1 MEKMFPQRK
10 PSVSVLFLLF
20 LSLLL
25 GTGFLSYSFFLPR
38 YIEKKILPDLG
49 RQLSSSLSGTVYNM
63 GLSSADL
70 GGFILGDRQKPLA
83 SIGLIHADYSLSSLL
98 VNKKLKAI
106 RINDLWLNLKVS
118 DGKFIIPGLDQ
129 EKFGSQ
135 QTDPNISKQPD
146 TISLPVTADSFQIH
160 NGLISLLYE
169 DEHILIPFELQ
180 ANIQKKKE
188 ITDLPL
194 YRFILQIQP
203 QGEHIAVEGLI
214 DLADNKGSFSLEA
227 PSFDLNK
234 IISMAGITPET
245 IIVGDSSVAGKA
257 SFSLMPFQ
265 LLEAMI
271 TSNPEPVIFRQTPV
285 RFGSTAEMTDEAA
298 AISFNFR
305 KEQDLWLMKTRVAIS
320 EPLTAT
326 LELAGS
332 ATREEGHVHGSG
344 NIVLKDFKQHD
355 TLEHQSLLALKNLQ
369 DIQGDFVIDLA
380 KNGEW
385 QATIENSG
393 TKTQKNQT
401 KALHVQFDTATLT
414 TGSPTFVFQG
424 RGNANR
430 NELEGSIIIPRV
442 QVEYNEAE
450 MHTPRLSIQAS
461 YRQGKNQDRQNAA
474 SGDLNLTVH
483 DTQFEKNGMSGK
495 ADISLQAYLKQQ
507 LTSDIGSLQT
517 TGTITISKAEV
528 FHADNSIK
536 VKAIEGIIPWQWPV
550 SGKEISGEIKAANMS
565 FDKIDLGSFRA
576 DLRLKEK
583 TYYLEGSYTS
593 SLLQEIIANVSGK
606 AEITG
611 SGLQAELAAQI
622 DPTPLKSVH
631 LGKFHPSLDNSYFS
645 GMLGFESSMHF
656 DASDFDGRM
665 QVRVQQGRFELP
677 EKQYDVQDI
686 DISLVLPS
694 LPDLRS
700 SPAQKILFRKAS
712 AGNIVFEDGMIIWQ
726 LESPESIFIEE
737 GMFRWA
743 GGRIFTN
750 ALRLSPDMKNLS
762 FTIFC
767 DRLRLA
773 ELLEQ
778 FGVSN
783 AEGEGTV
790 SGRIPVT
797 VGSNTVHFEDGFLY
811 SSPGQGGSVK
821 VAAFDMLA
829 AGIPKNTPQFAQV
842 DFAAEALKNFSYNW
856 VKLLFNTE
864 GEELIMQMQM
874 DGKPVQSLPFRY
886 DSNTGMLQRIENG
899 GQGIN
904 QAIRLDVNFRL
915 PLNRFLGYSGKIQ
928 DIMDNIK

>member
-1 MEKMFPQRK
+1 MEKMFSKSK
-10 PSVSVLFLLF
+10 PLVSVLFLLF
-20 LSLLL
+20 LLL
-25 GTGFLSYSFFLPR
+25 GTGFFSYSFFLPR

-49 RQLSSSLSGTVYNM
+49 RQLSSSLTGRVYNM
-63 GLSSADL
+63 GFSSADL
-70 GGFILGDRQKPLA
+70 GGIIIGDRQKPLA
-83 SIGLIHADYSLSSLL
+83 SIGMIHADYSLSSLL
-98 VNKKLKAI
+98 ANKKLGAI
-106 RINDLWLNLKVS
+106 RINDLRLNLEIS
-118 DGKFIIPGLDQ
+118 GGKFIIPGLDQ
-129 EKFGSQ
+129 EKFGAQ
-135 QTDPNISKQPD
+135 QTDPNILKQPD
-146 TISLPVTADSFQIH
+146 EISLPVIADSFQIQ

-169 DEHILIPFELQ
+169 NEHILIPFDLQ

-188 ITDLPL
+188 LNDLPL
-194 YRFILQIQP
+194 YRFVLQLQP

-214 DLADNKGSFSLEA
+214 DLAGNKGSVFIAAS
-227 PSFDLNK
+227 SFDLNK
-234 IISMAGITPET
+234 IISMAGLTPET
-245 IIVGDSSVAGKA
+245 IIVGNSSVEGKA

-265 LLEAMI
+265 LLEAKV
-271 TSNPEPVIFRQTPV
+271 TSNPEPVLFRQTPV
-285 RFGSTAEMTDEAA
+285 RFGSTAQMTDEEA
-298 AISFNFR
+298 AIFFDLKN
-305 KEQDLWLMKTRVAIS
+305 EQDLWLMKTRVAIS
-320 EPLTAT
+320 EPLAVT
-326 LELAGS
+326 LELTGS
-332 ATREEGHVHGSG
+332 AIREEGNVHGSG
-344 NIVLKDFKQHD
+344 NIVLKGFKQND
-355 TLEHQSLLALKNLQ
+355 TQHQHQSLLALKNLQ
-369 DIQGDFVIDLA
+369 DIQGDFVIDLE

-393 TKTQKNQT
+393 TKKQKNQSN
-401 KALHVQFDTATLT
+401 ALHVQFDAATVT

-424 RGNANR
+424 RGDANR
-430 NELEGSIIIPRV
+430 NELEGSIIISRV

-450 MHTPRLSIQAS
+450 MLIPRLSLQAS
-461 YRQGKNQDRQNAA
+461 YRQEKNQERQNSV

-483 DTQFEKNGMSGK
+483 DTQFKKNGVSGK
-495 ADISLQAYLKQQ
+495 ADISLQADLKHQ
-507 LTSDIGSLQT
+507 LTSDIQSLQT
-517 TGTITISKAEV
+517 TGTITISKAEII
-528 FHADNSIK
+528 HADSSIK
-536 VKAIEGIIPWQWPV
+536 LKAIEGKFPWQWPV

-565 FDKIDLGSFRA
+565 FDNFDLGSFSA

-583 TYYLEGSYTS
+583 TYYLEGSYNS
-593 SLLQEIIANVSGK
+593 SLLPEIIANVSGK
-606 AEITG
+606 AEMTG

-622 DPTPLKSVH
+622 DPTPLKSFH
-631 LGKFHPSLDNSYFS
+631 LGKFHSSLDKSYFS
-645 GMLGFESSMHF
+645 GMLGLESSMQF
-656 DASDFDGRM
+656 DASGFDGRM
-665 QVRVQQGRFELP
+665 QARVQQGRFELP
-677 EKQYDVQDI
+677 EKKYDVEDF
-686 DISLVLPS
+686 DISLMLPS

-700 SPAQKILFRKAS
+700 APAQKILFRKAS
-712 AGNIVFEDGMIIWQ
+712 AGNVVFEDGMIIWQ

-737 GMFRWA
+737 SMFRWA

-778 FGVSN
+778 FGVST

-797 VGSNTVHFEDGFLY
+797 VGRNTVHFEDGFLY

-821 VAAFDMLA
+821 VAAFDTLA
-829 AGIPKNTPQFAQV
+829 AGIPQNTPLYAQV

-886 DSNTGMLQRIENG
+886 DSKTGMFQRIEND

-915 PLNRFLGYSGKIQ
+915 PLNRFLGYSGKFQ